1 MSNEKK
7 IKKIKKITIIIKGS
21 FFPVENHFPLLSQIG
36 YNVDDRFIP
45 ATFCFLANKA
55 GGPLP
60 FFCSARC
67 SLLYFFRNILSAC

>member
-1 MSNEKK
+1 MSNEKQK
-7 IKKIKKITIIIKGS
+7 LKKITIIIKGS

-55 GGPLP
+55 DGPLP
-60 FFCSARC
+60 FFLQRQVLFA
-67 SLLYFFRNILSAC
+67 LLF